1 MRPERHLEAEFQH
14 GLPLVL
20 SSPEQGLSHLP
31 SPISYCPGAEA
42 DLGLSPQCS
51 SSRKAGLRGCRMA
64 THLCGGTLLKMK
76 HRA

>member
-20 SSPEQGLSHLP
+20 SSPGEGPLP

-51 SSRKAGLRGCRMA
+51 SSRKASLRGCRMA
-64 THLCGGTLLKMK
+64 THLRGGTLLKMK